1 MMRQLLQRAHHHTE
15 GGADADVDA
24 VSERSDHGPLDSL
37 WLPAPGAV
45 VVLVA
50 GALLA
55 RWVGNATGKWLE
67 TRRMEPP
74 VRTLIVRVVRVV
86 VMVFTLVVAL
96 DKFGFQ
102 IAPLVAGIGVAGLGI
117 GIALQGVL
125 SNVVAGLSI
134 IFTKPFRVGEYI
146 ALLGVQGEVS
156 LIELFSTT
164 LVHPDRSRVVI
175 PNRKIVGEILH
186 NYGAVRQLALSVQ
199 VGYGSD
205 LGQVLETAREVVA
218 GNARVLRDLPPV
230 IGVGGLG
237 GRAVTVNVRPV
248 GGGDGLYPRAGRALP
263 GAGGRV
269 ADPARWPRG
278 LTEVRLVPGA

>member
-1 MMRQLLQRAHHHTE
+1 MLSAKDVTMDLLIRYGFQLL
-15 GGADADVDA
+15 GACVI
-24 VSERSDHGPLDSL
+24 LL
-37 WLPAPGAV
+37 
-45 VVLVA
+45 A
-50 GALLA
+50 GALVA
-55 RWVGNATGKWLE
+55 RWVGNVTLKWLE
-67 TRRMEPP
+67 TRTMEPP

-86 VMVFTLVVAL
+86 VLIFSLVVAL

-146 ALLGVQGEVS
+146 SLLGVQGEVS

-186 NYGAVRQLALSVQ
+186 NYGTVRQLTLTVPVA
-199 VGYGSD
+199 YDAD
-205 LGQVLETAREVVA
+205 LPQVLATAREVVA
-218 GNARVLRDLPPV
+218 GNQRVLKDPAPV
-230 IGVGGLG
+230 IGVGATVDSGVS
-237 GRAVTVNVRPV
+237 VTVGPW
-248 GGGDGLYPRAGRALP
+248 
-263 GAGGRV
+263 V
-269 ADPARWPRG
+269 AVVDYIPARAELYQALVEALRARHVEMG
-278 LTEVRLVPGA
+278 ASREVRLVTGA

>member
-1 MMRQLLQRAHHHTE
+1 MPVVSVKDLTTDLLIRYGFQIL
-15 GGADADVDA
+15 GA
-24 VSERSDHGPLDSL
+24 
-37 WLPAPGAV
+37 
-45 VVLVA
+45 LVIL
-50 GALLA
+50 GVGLLLA
-55 RWVGNATGKWLE
+55 RWVGNLMGQWLE
-67 TRRMEPP
+67 RRHLEPP
-74 VRTLIVRVVRVV
+74 VRSLMVKTVRIVVLI
-86 VMVFTLVVAL
+86 FTLVVAL

-102 IAPLVAGIGVAGLGI
+102 VAPLVAGIGVAGLGI

-164 LVHPDRSRVVI
+164 LAHPDRSRVVI

-186 NYGAVRQLALSVQ
+186 NYGAVRQLALSVR

-230 IGVGGLG
+230 IGVGALGEGGL
-237 GRAVTVNVRPV
+237 TVNVGPWV
-248 GGGDGLYPRAGRALP
+248 AATDYIPAQAELYQALVEGLRTRHIGL
-263 GAGGRV
+263 G
-269 ADPARWPRG
+269 G

>member
-1 MMRQLLQRAHHHTE
+1 MPVSMLSAKELTMDLLIRYGFQLL
-15 GGADADVDA
+15 GA
-24 VSERSDHGPLDSL
+24 L
-37 WLPAPGAV
+37 

-67 TRRMEPP
+67 TRTMEPP
-74 VRTLIVRVVRVV
+74 VRTLIVRVVRAVV
-86 VMVFTLVVAL
+86 LIFTLVVAL

-156 LIELFSTT
+156 VIELFSTT

-205 LGQVLETAREVVA
+205 LGQVLTTARELA
-218 GNARVLRDLPPV
+218 ATLIANS
-230 IGVGGLG
+230 
-237 GRAVTVNVRPV
+237 
-248 GGGDGLYPRAGRALP
+248 P
-263 GAGGRV
+263 GALQATKRLLVHCSQAELIRRLELGVEESV
-269 ADPARWPRG
+269 AIRNTADFREG
-278 LTEVRLVPGA
+278 LAAFLEKRKPKWSS